1 MRRMYISLALW
12 ALERAIYGR
21 AYILFFYH
29 YQNARADL
37 LKLRRL
43 LENMPS

>member
-1 MRRMYISLALW
+1 MRRFYISLAIW
-12 ALERAIYGR
+12 ALERAVSGR
-21 AYILFFYH
+21 AYILFFVH
-29 YQNARADL
+29 YSNARADL